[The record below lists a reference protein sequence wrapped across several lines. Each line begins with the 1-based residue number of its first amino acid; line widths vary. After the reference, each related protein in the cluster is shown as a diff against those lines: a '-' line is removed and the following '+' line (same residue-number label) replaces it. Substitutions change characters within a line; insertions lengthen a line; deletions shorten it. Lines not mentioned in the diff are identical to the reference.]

1 MKVGLI
7 DPLHWPFTDHSLE
20 AGSDPRQATVYTE
33 HVQEVVAAEQR
44 GFDVL
49 AALQAERGG

>member
-7 DPLHWPFTDHSLE
+7 DPLHWRFTDHSLE